1 MIDSADCKSNLH
13 HIDLPH
19 AYNDCFFIP
28 NAFSPNG
35 DGINDI
41 FKIDGIYSKTEVSLT
56 IFNSFGDKIIDNNL
70 TLKWDGKIKGKLAPI
85 GVYTYIIRFDN
96 QYLTGQVI
104 LLT

>member
-1 MIDSADCKSNLH
+1 MCIRDS

-41 FKIDGIYSKTEVSLT
+41 FIIDGIYSKTEVSLT
-56 IFNSFGDKIIDNNL
+56 IFNSLGAKIIDNSL
-70 TLKWDGKIKGKLAPI
+70 TLKWDGKFKGKLVPT
-85 GVYTYIIRFDN
+85 GLYSYLIRFDN
-96 QYLTGQVI
+96 QYLTGQVT
-104 LLT
+104 LLN